1 MRTKICV
8 FTGTRAEYG
17 LLKHLMRRVEQ
28 EELRLQIVV
37 SGMHLSPEFG
47 LTYREI
53 ENDGF
58 RIDEKIEILL
68 SSDTTT
74 GMAKSIGL
82 GLVSYSDV
90 LMRLK
95 PDITVIL
102 GDRFEA
108 LAFAQAALISRVPIA
123 HIHGGEVTEG
133 AMDESFRHAITKMS
147 LLHFTAT
154 NIYRK
159 RVIQMGEHPNRVF
172 TVGALGVDALKN
184 TRYLSKGQL
193 EEELGVQ
200 FNKHNLLVTFHPATL
215 EKRDPSKQFS
225 IVLRALDHLDETNL
239 FFTYANADAGGR
251 KINELLEDYAQKN
264 RNRVKAFSSLGQQ
277 KYLSMMKYM
286 DAVVGNSSSGIIEAP
301 SFNIGTIN
309 VGDRQRGRVKAESVI
324 DCGVRVTAIMDAFE
338 KMYSEDFQKR
348 LEEVVNPYG
357 IGDASHRIVEIL
369 KNYRIDKC
377 IMIKRF
383 YDIDYEL

>member
-251 KINELLEDYAQKN
+251 KINELLEDYAQRN